1 VLAIDDRMKLDY
13 IRGYGFTAIAVAL
26 LGCNSGVGIVAGA
39 LLSSFLDRASTGMGL
54 STGVPKEVT
63 FILQDV
69 IILTIV
75 VAYEVVR
82 RLAARG
88 QLRERST
95 TSVPEI
101 LLQLFGFATIASAI
115 RAFVPLYLATLGGV
129 FNERSGV
136 LNIGIDGMMIF
147 GAWFGAWGGAA
158 LGAGRRAAGSGGRR
172 HPGGPHPRRGHHH
185 LPGRPHR
192 LRCRHQHP
200 GDRPAAVPDDR
211 HLRPGNPV
219 AQVDQLPKFSLPRLG
234 AISLVVPLTL
244 LLGVAAWYVL
254 SRTVFGLR
262 LRSAGENPRAAE
274 TLGVRVVV
282 MRYAGVLI
290 SGAFAGLA
298 GGYLSIE
305 LAGLYRE
312 VCSCLRG
319 YQQASSNVHASLDQ

>member
-26 LGCNSGVGIVAGA
+26 LGCNSGVGIVAAA

-136 LNIGIDGMMIF
+136 LNIGIHGMMIF
-147 GAWFGAWGGAA
+147 GAWFGAWGALHWGPVAGLLAA
-158 LGAGRRAAGSGGRR
+158 VVAGTLVALIHAVATITFRVDHIVSGVAINILAIGLPRFLTIVAYGQGTQSPRSTAPQVQPPAAGRHLAGRTADAAAGGRR
-172 HPGGPHPRRGHHH
+172 LGRAQPHRVRAAAPLGRREPEGGRDPRRAGGGDALRRRADLRRVRWPRWRLPLDRARRALPGG
-185 LPGRPHR
+185 
-192 LRCRHQHP
+192 
-200 GDRPAAVPDDR
+200 V
-211 HLRPGNPV
+211 
-219 AQVDQLPKFSLPRLG
+219 QL
-234 AISLVVPLTL
+234 
-244 LLGVAAWYVL
+244 
-254 SRTVFGLR
+254 
-262 LRSAGENPRAAE
+262 
-274 TLGVRVVV
+274 
-282 MRYAGVLI
+282 
-290 SGAFAGLA
+290 LA
-298 GGYLSIE
+298 GISADIIE
-305 LAGLYRE
+305 RT
-312 VCSCLRG
+312 C
-319 YQQASSNVHASLDQ
+319 

>member
-1 VLAIDDRMKLDY
+1 VLAIDYRMKLDY

-26 LGCNSGVGIVAGA
+26 LGRNSGAGIVAAA

-63 FILQDV
+63 FILQGV

-136 LNIGIDGMMIF
+136 LNIGIDGMIF
-147 GAWFGAWGGAA
+147 GAWFGAWG
-158 LGAGRRAAGSGGRR
+158 RCTGGRS
-172 HPGGPHPRRGHHH
+172 PGCWRRWS
-185 LPGRPHR
+185 
-192 LRCRHQHP
+192 
-200 GDRPAAVPDDR
+200 PAPWW
-211 HLRPGNPV
+211 P
-219 AQVDQLPKFSLPRLG
+219 
-234 AISLVVPLTL
+234 
-244 LLGVAAWYVL
+244 
-254 SRTVFGLR
+254 
-262 LRSAGENPRAAE
+262 
-274 TLGVRVVV
+274 
-282 MRYAGVLI
+282 
-290 SGAFAGLA
+290 
-298 GGYLSIE
+298 
-305 LAGLYRE
+305 
-312 VCSCLRG
+312 
-319 YQQASSNVHASLDQ
+319 

>member
-26 LGCNSGVGIVAGA
+26 LGCNSGVGIVAAA

-115 RAFVPLYLATLGGV
+115 RAFVPLYLATLDGV

-136 LNIGIDGMMIF
+136 LNIGIDGVMI
-147 GAWFGAWGGAA
+147 FGAWGGAA
-158 LGAGRRAAGSGGRR
+158 LGAGRRAAGSGGRQ

-244 LLGVAAWYVL
+244 LLGVAARYVL

>member
-1 VLAIDDRMKLDY
+1 MLAIDDRMKLDY

-26 LGCNSGVGIVAGA
+26 LGRNSGVGIVAAA

-63 FILQDV
+63 FILQGV

-136 LNIGIDGMMIF
+136 LNISIDGLMIF
-147 GAWFGAWGGAA
+147 GAWFGAWG
-158 LGAGRRAAGSGGRR
+158 RCTGGRS
-172 HPGGPHPRRGHHH
+172 PGCWRRWS
-185 LPGRPHR
+185 
-192 LRCRHQHP
+192 
-200 GDRPAAVPDDR
+200 PAPWW
-211 HLRPGNPV
+211 P
-219 AQVDQLPKFSLPRLG
+219 
-234 AISLVVPLTL
+234 
-244 LLGVAAWYVL
+244 
-254 SRTVFGLR
+254 
-262 LRSAGENPRAAE
+262 
-274 TLGVRVVV
+274 
-282 MRYAGVLI
+282 
-290 SGAFAGLA
+290 
-298 GGYLSIE
+298 
-305 LAGLYRE
+305 
-312 VCSCLRG
+312 
-319 YQQASSNVHASLDQ
+319 